1 MVSAC
6 KGCPSFD
13 GQSSSPFRC
22 ARFGILFPDTWIGN
36 YYDLAIDSSFFREAA
51 QRCNNVRLHLPGIA
65 LTAHAMKGDEELFLN
80 AGVDGYL
87 AKLIRRQELDD
98 ILAKYMVLR
107 KEAGRAITGPSDP
120 V

>member
-1 MVSAC
+1 
-6 KGCPSFD
+6 
-13 GQSSSPFRC
+13 
-22 ARFGILFPDTWIGN
+22 
-36 YYDLAIDSSFFREAA
+36 
-51 QRCNNVRLHLPGIA
+51 
-65 LTAHAMKGDEELFLN
+65 MKGDEELFLN

>member
-51 QRCNNVRLHLPGIA
+51 QRCNNVRLLCLPKTLSGANTFEINDI
-65 LTAHAMKGDEELFLN
+65 KEDET
-80 AGVDGYL
+80 
-87 AKLIRRQELDD
+87 
-98 ILAKYMVLR
+98 
-107 KEAGRAITGPSDP
+107 EASLVR
-120 V
+120 